1 MSIES
6 ERKATA
12 HHLDFPYQLVAAAQ
26 TADILGANGGPGD
39 FLHAVIVKAN
49 TGTITVLDGAVVILV
64 IPAATIVGTRI
75 VFNAKAVTNWNITTA
90 ASTECMCMGRFT

>member
-1 MSIES
+1 MSVES
-6 ERKATA
+6 ERKAFA
-12 HHLDFPYQLVAAAQ
+12 HHLDFPYVLVAASQ
-26 TADILGANGGPGD
+26 TADVLGATGGPSD

-64 IPAATIVGTRI
+64 IPASVAVGTRF